1 MEKSLNPLRDIV
13 RQLAVGRNCSA
24 DCNYYMLEE
33 GNPMLPVS
41 GDVEI
46 FGAPYWESCKLERAL
61 MDALEKQ
68 TELNSRIIEY
78 QNRIKDLISTI
89 EGICKNSRDRH
100 VDDEHCGL
108 CEYVGA
114 YMGVSGDW
122 YNECPGFDKDDCF
135 ELSEEFKKKYIDWEE
150 E

>member
-1 MEKSLNPLRDIV
+1 MEKSLNPSRDIV
-13 RQLAVGRNCSA
+13 RQLAVGHNCSA
-24 DCNYYMLEE
+24 DCEYYMLEE

-78 QNRIKDLISTI
+78 QNRIKALISTI
-89 EGICKNSRDRH
+89 EETCRNSRAIHLDE
-100 VDDEHCGL
+100 EHCGL
-108 CEYVGA
+108 CKYDGA
-114 YMGVSGDW
+114 YIYSSVYW
-122 YNECPGFDKDDCF
+122 YNACPGFDTDDCF

-150 E
+150 